1 MLKKKLK
8 KALKKAGL
16 NEGLAELINITSEDQ
31 IDDIVNQ
38 LQTSQSS
45 DDDVLDFEEILKS
58 EAFEEFV
65 QESGFDKV
73 LDFSKTLQSEHDR
86 KVTKGIATGLDN
98 FLKKKGGKSKKEG
111 GKESNS
117 AEDDN
122 TPDYAKAILERLEK
136 IENGNKKSEFS
147 EKVTEA
153 LKDSKLPD
161 SLKTKWASRV
171 IEGDVSIEK
180 QVKALEE
187 EQQELYKTFV
197 GENAGSGLP
206 SGGPSDKKV
215 SDEEVGELVE
225 GLGI

>member
-38 LQTSQSS
+38 LKETQSS
-45 DDDVLDFEEILKS
+45 DDDELDFEEILKS

-98 FLKKKGGKSKKEG
+98 FLKKKGGKSKEG
-111 GKESNS
+111 DSKSNS
-117 AEDDN
+117 KTDDD

-153 LKDSKLPD
+153 LKNSKLPD

-187 EQQELYKTFV
+187 EQEELYKTFV